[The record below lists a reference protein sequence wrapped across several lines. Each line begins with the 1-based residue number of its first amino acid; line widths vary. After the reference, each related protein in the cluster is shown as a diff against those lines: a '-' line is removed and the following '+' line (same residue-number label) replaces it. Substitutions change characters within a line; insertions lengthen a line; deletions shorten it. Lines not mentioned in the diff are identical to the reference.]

1 MIMGLLK
8 NKISTQFYKFIVVGV
23 WSTIINY
30 GIFYILLEF
39 LNINYLI
46 SSAVGF
52 ISGVFAGYGFNRKW
66 TFKVEKKK
74 KYTEIIKYYTVYIV
88 SLILS
93 LLFLKIIVDAVGVD
107 PRIANILAIGL
118 TTCTNFI
125 GIKIVVFK

>member
-1 MIMGLLK
+1 MIPGLLK
-8 NKISTQFYKFIVVGV
+8 NKISVEFYRFIVVGV

-39 LNINYLI
+39 LSVNYLT

-66 TFKVEKKK
+66 TFKVEKEKK
-74 KYTEIIKYYTVYIV
+74 NTEIIKYYTVYIV

-93 LLFLKIIVDAVGVD
+93 LLFLKIIVDVVGVD

-118 TTCTNFI
+118 TTFTNFV
-125 GIKIVVFK
+125 GIKMVVFK

>member
-1 MIMGLLK
+1 MIIGLLK
-8 NKISTQFYKFIVVGV
+8 NKISIQFYKFIVVGG

-39 LNINYLI
+39 LNVNYLI
-46 SSAVGF
+46 SSATGF
-52 ISGVFAGYGFNRKW
+52 ICGVFAGYGFNRKW

-74 KYTEIIKYYTVYIV
+74 QYTEIIKYYTVYTV

-93 LLFLKIIVDAVGVD
+93 LLFLKIIVDVVGVD
-107 PRIANILAIGL
+107 SRIANILTIVL
-118 TTCTNFI
+118 TTCANFI

>member
-1 MIMGLLK
+1 MILSLLR
-8 NKISTQFYKFIVVGV
+8 NKISTQFYKFIIVGI

-30 GIFYILLEF
+30 GMFYILLEF
-39 LNINYLI
+39 LGVNYLI
-46 SSAVGF
+46 SSAAGF

-66 TFKVEKKK
+66 TFGVKSVKKHS
-74 KYTEIIKYYTVYIV
+74 EILKYYAVYIT

-93 LLFLKIIVDAVGVD
+93 LLFLKVVVGIIGLD
-107 PRIANILAIGL
+107 PKIANILAIGL